1 MSSSAADRPGDRLA
15 VTDLAI
21 TGPHRPRTARELAMA
36 AAFFDVDN
44 TVIRG
49 STMYCM
55 ARGMISRGVF
65 PPRQIANLVYRQ
77 ARFVLTNAEKATDM
91 TTIVTEAQR
100 LVAGRRVSQVR
111 EFGERVFEQS
121 MVPRIWPEIAELIVG
136 HRDAGREVWLVTS
149 TGQEIADM
157 IAEHVGATGA
167 LGTRSETAD
176 GRYTG
181 RLAGPVMHGRAKAD
195 AVRDLAAATDID
207 LTASFAYS
215 DSANDIPLLSLVG
228 HPVAVNSDSKL
239 RSHATAAGWDVLDC
253 RHPSRAGRALVTL
266 RTARHRVGL

>member
-1 MSSSAADRPGDRLA
+1 MS
-15 VTDLAI
+15 
-21 TGPHRPRTARELAMA
+21 A

-65 PPRQIANLVYRQ
+65 PPGQIANLVYRQ
-77 ARFVLTNAEKATDM
+77 ARFVLTNAEQATDM
-91 TTIVTEAQR
+91 TTIVTQAQR
-100 LVAGRRVSQVR
+100 LVAGRQVSQVR
-111 EFGERVFEQS
+111 EFGERVFERS
-121 MVPRIWPEIAELIVG
+121 MVPRIWPEVAGLIAE
-136 HRDAGREVWLVTS
+136 HRQAGREVWLVTS

-157 IAEHVGATGA
+157 LAEHLGATGA

-181 RLAGPVMHGRAKAD
+181 RLAGPVMHGPAKAA
-195 AVRDLAAATDID
+195 AVRDLATAAGMELSDCY
-207 LTASFAYS
+207 AYS

-239 RSHATAAGWDVLDC
+239 RTHATEAGWDVLDC
-253 RHPSRAGRALVTL
+253 RHPSRVGRAMVTV
-266 RTARHRVGL
+266 RTVRHRVGL